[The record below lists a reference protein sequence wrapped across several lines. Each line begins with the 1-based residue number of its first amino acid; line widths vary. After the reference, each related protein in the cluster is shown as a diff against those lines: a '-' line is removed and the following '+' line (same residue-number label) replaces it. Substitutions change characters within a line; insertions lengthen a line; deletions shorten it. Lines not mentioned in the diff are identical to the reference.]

1 VVSVV
6 LVVTWKGGRRKKT
19 KTRHTGRTCT
29 AGPAEQQEEEPP
41 LRREEDNNNDP
52 PRLLEALSLM
62 TLKNLLPRVSGATLL
77 IEIPID
83 KIGALKGISSSAL
96 YIPKKLIPKARNVYS
111 KYLRD
116 CVEKKTALA
125 ELKLFLLP
133 IVIFNNV
140 SKAELKKSMATA
152 LAQLEKDD
160 WSSFRIMDMVAK
172 ADRRHQSEPVLR
184 AKIEKRVLALVAQGE
199 LAKANR
205 LLTTERV
212 VFRVLPEEVFR
223 KLSAKYPQRKNR
235 TTACSPIFARMT

>member
-1 VVSVV
+1 
-6 LVVTWKGGRRKKT
+6 
-19 KTRHTGRTCT
+19 
-29 AGPAEQQEEEPP
+29 
-41 LRREEDNNNDP
+41 
-52 PRLLEALSLM
+52 
-62 TLKNLLPRVSGATLL
+62 
-77 IEIPID
+77 
-83 KIGALKGISSSAL
+83 L
-96 YIPKKLIPKARNVYS
+96 YIPNKLKARNVYS

-172 ADRRHQSEPVLR
+172 ADRRHQSEPR
-184 AKIEKRVLALVAQGE
+184 WKKRVLALFAQGE

-205 LLTTERV
+205 VLTTERV
-212 VFRVLPEEVFR
+212 DFR
-223 KLSAKYPQRKNR
+223 KKYSENWLLSTHSEKAASKNW
-235 TTACSPIFARMT
+235 TTASLPIFARMT

>member
-1 VVSVV
+1 
-6 LVVTWKGGRRKKT
+6 
-19 KTRHTGRTCT
+19 
-29 AGPAEQQEEEPP
+29 
-41 LRREEDNNNDP
+41 
-52 PRLLEALSLM
+52 M
-62 TLKNLLPRVSGATLL
+62 TLKNLLPGVSGATLL
-77 IEIPID
+77 IEISID
-83 KIGALKGISSSAL
+83 RIGALKGISSSAL

-125 ELKLFLLP
+125 ELKLFLFP

-160 WSSFRIMDMVAK
+160 WSFFRIMDTVAK

-184 AKIEKRVLALVAQGE
+184 AKMEKRVLALVAQRK

-212 VFRVLPEEVFR
+212 DFRVLPEEVFR
-223 KLSAKYPQRKNR
+223 KLSAKYPQRESGEQEPDYSEFTNFRSDDIAKIEMS
-235 TTACSPIFARMT
+235 TEDMCSLIWQ